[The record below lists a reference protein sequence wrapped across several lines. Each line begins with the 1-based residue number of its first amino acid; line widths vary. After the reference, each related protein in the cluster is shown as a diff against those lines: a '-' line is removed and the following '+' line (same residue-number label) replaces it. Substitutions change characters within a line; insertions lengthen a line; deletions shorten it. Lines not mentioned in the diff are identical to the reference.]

1 MKNRNLNHKD
11 DWATP
16 PHFLEEIKKEFG
28 DFFDPCPWHHNINDW
43 NGLSI
48 KWSEI
53 NFVNP
58 PYSQKLKEAFVIRAI
73 DHRISFNY
81 KSILLL
87 PVSTST
93 ILFHKYINRYKQ
105 KIRFIKGRL
114 RFIGINQKGQF
125 VNYDQIQT
133 VTKETIDYEG
143 IEIPKYVKN
152 SGQHDSMI
160 VIF

>member
-58 PYSQKLKEAFVIRAI
+58 PYSRKLKEAFVKSAI
-73 DHRISFNY
+73 LHKKILGY

-93 ILFHKYINRYKQ
+93 KLFHDYIKYNANE
-105 KIRFIKGRL
+105 IRFVKGRL

-160 VIF
+160 VII